1 MWRIWA
7 KAIGQKDGN
16 SNNESDA
23 IAIIRTVLILFAVVT
38 NSVIVAGIIHHW

>member
-16 SNNESDA
+16 SDSESDA
-23 IAIIRTVLILFAVVT
+23 IAIIRTVLILFAVIT
-38 NSVIVAGIIHHW
+38 NSVIVVGVIHHW